1 LGQSSFYAVQ
11 VDYLCGKGGLHL
23 TDPFDRVRHN
33 YDDLNIEFADY
44 YGLGSDGVHYTYRGP
59 STSYPS
65 VCFIADETIGHRDP
79 YWRKGR
85 FPSGNC
91 YQITT
96 DYSHVGYMQ
105 DFSTDTGSVHFESGQ
120 RSILPVL
127 FFNDISGYE
136 PDILTNLGLRVP
148 TSVRDNYTE
157 QAFNYFS
164 DVFPQSLSFGEFV
177 QGFTQ
182 LKDLLP
188 QLGESITKTIS
199 GGYLNKKFGWD
210 NLLADLGTLGT
221 LFKSTI
227 ARMEYFHRTYGVPT
241 RLGFSR
247 HVNSDYI
254 LDRDIHWK
262 VHFGLYDL
270 YTTGFS
276 LKSANIIFRS
286 TCWIYQVL
294 DYVHDLVGFMR
305 TLFGALGLNNPVKA
319 FWNTIPLSF
328 LVDWFF
334 NISQHL
340 DHLTRLNPA
349 VGWNVNNM
357 TYSFTY
363 DIVYEVFQTSQYRS
377 PSDTVKFATY
387 EVRQQIYERNVGLS
401 FAWELL
407 NPDELSTSQLSL
419 LLAMLHQLG

>member
-1 LGQSSFYAVQ
+1 MAGNPS
-11 VDYLCGKGGLHL
+11 YL
-23 TDPFDRVRHN
+23 V
-33 YDDLNIEFADY
+33 
-44 YGLGSDGVHYTYRGP
+44 SDFG
-59 STSYPS
+59 
-65 VCFIADETIGHRDP
+65 F
-79 YWRKGR
+79 
-85 FPSGNC
+85 
-91 YQITT
+91 
-96 DYSHVGYMQ
+96 
-105 DFSTDTGSVHFESGQ
+105 
-120 RSILPVL
+120 
-127 FFNDISGYE
+127 
-136 PDILTNLGLRVP
+136 RVP
-148 TSVRDNYTE
+148 KVVRDNYSE

-177 QGFTQ
+177 QGFSQ

-227 ARMEYFHRTYGVPT
+227 ARMEYFHRTYGVPQ

-247 HVNSDYI
+247 HVDTGYI
-254 LDRDIHWK
+254 HMDNQYYT
-262 VHFGLYDL
+262 FGTYGL
-270 YTTGFS
+270 YTTGLS
-276 LKSANIIFRS
+276 LKSINILYRS
-286 TCWIYQVL
+286 TAWIYQVL
-294 DYVHDLVGFMR
+294 EYVHDLAGFMR

-349 VGWNVNNM
+349 MGWDVNNM
-357 TYSFTY
+357 THSITY
-363 DIVYEVFQTSQYRS
+363 DVVYSIFQSSQY
-377 PSDTVKFATY
+377 ATGGY
-387 EVRQQIYERNVGLS
+387 TIPIVSYDVRAKYYERFVGLS
-401 FAWELL
+401 FDWELL

-419 LLAMLHQLG
+419 LLAMLHQLS